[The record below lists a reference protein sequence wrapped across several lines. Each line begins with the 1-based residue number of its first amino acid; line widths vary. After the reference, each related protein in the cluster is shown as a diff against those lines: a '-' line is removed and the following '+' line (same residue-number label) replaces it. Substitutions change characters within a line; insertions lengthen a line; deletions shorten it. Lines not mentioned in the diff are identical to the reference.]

1 MSRNISPVVILVLAS
16 ALSWMSAPSRAAS
29 ATRNGEPKVPIK
41 ARSFELRQIRLL
53 DGPFNDA
60 MQRDRKYL
68 HALESDRLLHEF
80 RAAAGLPAPGEP
92 MGGWEL
98 KEVRGH
104 SMGHYLSACAMI
116 YASCGDE
123 RLKAKA
129 DAIVSELAKCQAALG
144 TSGYLGAFP
153 ESFIERAETVQRV
166 WAPYYVLHKIMAG
179 MFDMYTHCGNRQALE
194 VLEGMAR
201 WCKSR
206 CDRLSDEQMQRM
218 LDTTEQGGMNEV
230 LANLYGVTGN
240 PDHLALAQRFN
251 QESYNRPLAAGRDEL
266 KGLHVNSFIPNIIGT
281 ARQYELAGK
290 RPDHDIA
297 HFFWHQVVGHRCYS
311 TGGTSN
317 LEHWRTDPDHLATE
331 LSPDSQESCCT
342 YNMLK
347 LTRHLFSWYARAEY
361 ADYYERALF
370 NSILSTQD
378 PETGMMMYFVALNPG
393 HWKVYNTPRDSF
405 WCCTG
410 TGMENHAKYGE
421 SIYFHDDR
429 GVFVN
434 LFIASELDWP
444 EKGIRLSQETDFPVE
459 EGTTL
464 VVKCE
469 RPVELALRIRIPY
482 WATKGVTVTV
492 NGQKQPTSAKPASY
506 VTLDRTW
513 RDGDRVQVSMP
524 MSLWLDPMPDDSTLA
539 TVMYGPLVLAG
550 ELGTEKLT
558 PDMFYLKGQRDQSD
572 GPGISVPMFVIKD
585 RDPAT
590 WIERI
595 EGRPLA
601 FRTAGVGRP
610 NDVTLVPYHML
621 FGQRYSVYWRVVGKD
636 SPEHVKILAEKEAE
650 RRLAAR
656 RIDVV
661 LIGNRASEQSH
672 GFEGKKTQTGP
683 HLGRRWRH
691 ATDGGFFS
699 YSLAVSPD
707 EPTTL
712 RCTYW
717 GSDSGRRTFDILI
730 DGRKIATQTLNRGKP
745 GEFLDVEYK
754 LPVDLT
760 RAKSKVTVR
769 FQAHPG
775 NMAGGLFGVTTLK
788 GQ

>member
-1 MSRNISPVVILVLAS
+1 MSRNTGPVVILVFAF
-16 ALSWMSAPSRAAS
+16 ALCGTSLRSPAAS
-29 ATRNGEPKVPIK
+29 HADEVEPRVPVK
-41 ARSFELRQIRLL
+41 ARAFPLARVRLL

-98 KEVRGH
+98 LEVRGH
-104 SMGHYLSACAMI
+104 SMGHYLSACAMM
-116 YASCGDE
+116 YASCGAE
-123 RLKAKA
+123 KLKAKA
-129 DAIVSELAKCQAALG
+129 DAIVAELAKCQAALG
-144 TSGYLGAFP
+144 TSGYLSAFP
-153 ESFIERAETVQRV
+153 ELFIERAETVQRA

-179 MFDMYTHCGNRQALE
+179 MFDMYTHCDNQQARD

-206 CDRLSDEQMQRM
+206 CDKLSDEQMQRM
-218 LDTTEQGGMNEV
+218 LDTNEQGGMNEV
-230 LANLYGVTGN
+230 LANLHGVTGN
-240 PDHLALAQRFN
+240 PDHLALARRFN

-266 KGLHVNSFIPNIIGT
+266 KGQHVNSFVPNMIGT
-281 ARQYELAGK
+281 ARQYELAG
-290 RPDHDIA
+290 RRTDHDIA
-297 HFFWHQVVGHRCYS
+297 HFFWHQVVEHRCYS

-317 LEHWRTDPDHLATE
+317 FEHWRTDPDCLATE

-347 LTRHLFSWYARAEY
+347 LTEHLFSWYAEAEY

-421 SIYFHDDR
+421 GIYSHDDR
-429 GVFVN
+429 GVFIN

-444 EKGIRLSQETDFPVE
+444 EKGIRLRQETDFPVE
-459 EGTTL
+459 EGTSL
-464 VVKCE
+464 VVQCQ
-469 RPVELALRIRIPY
+469 RPVELALRIRVPS
-482 WATKGVTVTV
+482 WATEGVAVKV
-492 NGQKQPTSAKPASY
+492 NGEKQPMSAEPASY

-513 RDGDRVQVSMP
+513 RDGDRVEVSMP
-524 MSLWLDPMPDDSTLA
+524 MSLWLEPMPDDSTLA

-558 PDMFYLKGQRDQSD
+558 PDMFYLEGQCDQSN

-585 RDPAT
+585 EDPAT
-590 WIERI
+590 WIEPV

-601 FRTAGVGRP
+601 FRTVGVGRP
-610 NDVTLVPYHML
+610 NDVTLIPYHML
-621 FGQRYSVYWRVVGKD
+621 FGQRYSVYWRIVGEN
-636 SPEHVKILAEKEAE
+636 SPQFAEILAQEEAE

-656 RIDVV
+656 TIDAVSV
-661 LIGNRASEQSH
+661 GNSSSESSH
-672 GFEGKKTQTGP
+672 GFEGENTQTGP
-683 HLGRRWRH
+683 HLGRHWRH

-699 YSLAVSPD
+699 YTLAVSPD
-707 EPTTL
+707 EPTIL

-717 GSDSGRRTFDILI
+717 GSDSGPRTFDILV
-730 DGRKIATQTLNRGKP
+730 DGRKIATRTLNRDKP
-745 GEFLDVEYK
+745 GEFFHVEHK
-754 LPVDLT
+754 LPADLT
-760 RAKSKVTVR
+760 GGKSEVTVK

-775 NMAGGLFGVTTLK
+775 NMAGGLFGVMTLK

>member
-1 MSRNISPVVILVLAS
+1 MSRNIAPLTILAIVAVLNGIGVHSP
-16 ALSWMSAPSRAAS
+16 AAGP
-29 ATRNGEPKVPIK
+29 TNKVEPKAPLK
-41 ARSFELRQIRLL
+41 ALAFELKQVRLL

-60 MQRDRKYL
+60 MQRDLAYL

-80 RAAAGLPAPGEP
+80 RIAAGLPAPGEP
-92 MGGWEL
+92 MGGWEV

-104 SMGHYLSACAMI
+104 SMGHYLSACAMM
-116 YASCGDE
+116 YAACGDE
-123 RLKAKA
+123 KIKAKA
-129 DAIVSELAKCQAALG
+129 DAIVAELAKCQEALG
-144 TSGYLGAFP
+144 TSGYLSAFP

-179 MFDMYTHCGNRQALE
+179 MFDMYTHCDNRQAME

-206 CDRLSDEQMQRM
+206 CDKLSDEQMQRM

-230 LANLYGVTGN
+230 LANLYGVTGD
-240 PDHLALAQRFN
+240 PDHLALARRFN
-251 QESYNRPLAAGRDEL
+251 QDLYNRPLAAGRDEL
-266 KGLHVNSFIPNIIGT
+266 KGQHVNSFIPNMIGT
-281 ARQYELAGK
+281 ARQYELGGEQ
-290 RPDHDIA
+290 RDHDIA

-410 TGMENHAKYGE
+410 TGMENHAKYAD

-434 LFIASELDWP
+434 LFIASELNWP
-444 EKGIRLSQETDFPVE
+444 EKGIRLRQETDFPVE
-459 EGTTL
+459 EGTSL
-464 VVKCE
+464 VVKCA
-469 RPVELALRIRIPY
+469 RPTDLALRIRVPY
-482 WATKGVTVTV
+482 WATQGITLKV
-492 NGQKQPTSAKPASY
+492 NGEKQPTSAKPASY
-506 VTLDRTW
+506 VTVDRTW
-513 RDGDRVQVSMP
+513 RDGDRVEVSMP
-524 MSLWLDPMPDDSTLA
+524 MSLWLEPMPDDSTLA

-558 PDMFYLKGQRDQSD
+558 PEMFYLKGQRDQSD
-572 GPGISVPMFVIKD
+572 GPGIDVPMFVIKD
-585 RDPAT
+585 KNPAA

-595 EGRPLA
+595 DNRPLA
-601 FRTAGVGRP
+601 FRTKGVGRP
-610 NDVTLVPYHML
+610 DDVTLVPYHML
-621 FGQRYSVYWRVVGKD
+621 FGQRYSVYWRVVGEN
-636 SPEHVKILAEKEAE
+636 SPELAEILAQEEAE

-656 RIDVV
+656 RIDTVS
-661 LIGNRASEQSH
+661 IGNRPSEEAH
-672 GFEGKKTQTGP
+672 AFEGEKTRSGS
-683 HLGRRWRH
+683 HLGRGWRDS
-691 ATDGGFFS
+691 TDGGFFS
-699 YSLAVSPD
+699 YSLAVLPD
-707 EPTTL
+707 QPAIL
-712 RCTYW
+712 RLTYW
-717 GSDSGRRTFDILI
+717 GSDSGRRTFDILV
-730 DGRKIATQTLNRGKP
+730 DGEKIATQTLNRDKP
-745 GEFLDVEYK
+745 NEFFDVDHK
-754 LPVDLT
+754 LPVELT
-760 RAKSKVTVR
+760 RGKSKVTVK
-769 FQAHPG
+769 FQGHPG
-775 NMAGGLFGVTTLK
+775 NMTGGVFGLSMLK
-788 GQ
+788 R